1 MRTMLQR
8 AVVHKVRAIAGNL
21 IMMNLQ
27 IARDKVNHTADRWI
41 MILKLLCLDLISQ
54 TIRKLNNK
62 PEVDMKHHKRC
73 PTV

>member
-1 MRTMLQR
+1 MLQR

-41 MILKLLCLDLISQ
+41 MILKLLCLDLIS
-54 TIRKLNNK
+54 
-62 PEVDMKHHKRC
+62 
-73 PTV
+73 